1 MNKPGK
7 KRSGPEPARGATDRS
22 TGKVRPK
29 RSGPGGPSAAPQ
41 HDPGLQAVL
50 DILRA
55 KAGQDF
61 SCYKP
66 STVARRI
73 ERRMALSKVA
83 TPADYARF
91 LEDNPDEAGLL
102 QKDLLI
108 GVTEFFRQPQAWDVL
123 RDDVIAPLVERAPA
137 GSEIRIWVP
146 GCSTGQEPYSLAILL
161 AERIEA
167 SGKDAGFQIFATD
180 NDPDALAAA
189 RLGSYSLEAIGDGIS
204 PARLKKFFVCREDCC
219 QVIKEIRGRIVF
231 APQNL
236 TADPPFSRLDMI
248 SCRNLLIYLD
258 QDVQRKIITLFHFA
272 LHEGGFLFLGS
283 AETVGDRVDLFEPV
297 SPKWRIYRRI
307 GVGRTAGVEIPFRPA
322 GEISPPRTGAAVPGP
337 LPPARQSLAS
347 TAQQLILDR
356 FAPACVVIDRKLKVL
371 YVHGP
376 VEEYLTFPPGE
387 LTTRV
392 VDMAREGLR
401 ARLGGAIA
409 ESLETHRPVSVEA
422 RVRRG
427 PVSVPVGATVS
438 ALKFP
443 HEIDGLLLIAF
454 EDCLS
459 PTAKPLRSAEGKNEF
474 QQLQDELKV
483 TREELQS
490 TIAQLEGS
498 NDQLKASNEE
508 VTAANEELQ
517 SANEELETSKEELQS
532 LNEEL
537 NTINARLED
546 KVEELE
552 GVNNDLL
559 NLLESTAIATVFL
572 DKELKVKRYTPAST
586 RLFSLIPSDLTR
598 PIADIL
604 RRFEDET
611 LFGDA
616 ARVLADL
623 TPLAKEVQ
631 AEDGRWYIRRITP
644 YRTTDDR
651 IEGIV
656 ITFVDVCDIKRTEE
670 ALREARQQAEWLARM
685 PGENP
690 NPVAR
695 VSADG
700 FTLYANPAASQTPG
714 WRWQV
719 GRPVPEPLRAMV
731 IRAAAEA
738 RPIEE
743 DVELGERP
751 FNVTVVPV
759 PDTKYVNVYGRDIT
773 ERKKAE
779 RALQRSEEKY
789 RLIFETANEGIWIT
803 DGERKTTLINRRM
816 LDMLGYSREEIM
828 GREPAEFLNPDQKP
842 VLEKTRQAITSG
854 SQIQQEFK
862 FRRKDG
868 SDLWV
873 ISAASPVVDRD
884 GRLIRTVSMLADVT
898 VRKRTEEELR
908 ASNDELEIFNR
919 AAVGRELR
927 MIELKREVNAL
938 VDRAG
943 EPPRYRVE
951 PEDGTS

>member
-1 MNKPGK
+1 
-7 KRSGPEPARGATDRS
+7 
-22 TGKVRPK
+22 
-29 RSGPGGPSAAPQ
+29 
-41 HDPGLQAVL
+41 
-50 DILRA
+50 
-55 KAGQDF
+55 
-61 SCYKP
+61 
-66 STVARRI
+66 
-73 ERRMALSKVA
+73 
-83 TPADYARF
+83 
-91 LEDNPDEAGLL
+91 
-102 QKDLLI
+102 
-108 GVTEFFRQPQAWDVL
+108 
-123 RDDVIAPLVERAPA
+123 
-137 GSEIRIWVP
+137 
-146 GCSTGQEPYSLAILL
+146 
-161 AERIEA
+161 
-167 SGKDAGFQIFATD
+167 
-180 NDPDALAAA
+180 
-189 RLGSYSLEAIGDGIS
+189 
-204 PARLKKFFVCREDCC
+204 
-219 QVIKEIRGRIVF
+219 
-231 APQNL
+231 
-236 TADPPFSRLDMI
+236 
-248 SCRNLLIYLD
+248 
-258 QDVQRKIITLFHFA
+258 
-272 LHEGGFLFLGS
+272 
-283 AETVGDRVDLFEPV
+283 
-297 SPKWRIYRRI
+297 
-307 GVGRTAGVEIPFRPA
+307 
-322 GEISPPRTGAAVPGP
+322 
-337 LPPARQSLAS
+337 LAS

-376 VEEYLTFPPGE
+376 VEQYLTFPPGE

-409 ESLETHRPVSVEA
+409 ECLETHRPVPVEA

-438 ALKFP
+438 PLKFP

-454 EDCLS
+454 EDCLT

-586 RLFSLIPSDLTR
+586 RLFSLIPTDLAR

-623 TPLAKEVQ
+623 TPLAKEVR

-656 ITFVDVCDIKRTEE
+656 VTFVDVCDIKRTEE
-670 ALREARQQAEWLARM
+670 ALREAREQAEWLARM

-695 VSADG
+695 VSTDG
-700 FTLYANPAASQTPG
+700 FILYVNPAASQTPG
-714 WRWQV
+714 WRFRV
-719 GRPVPEPLRAMV
+719 GRPVPEPLRAMIV
-731 IRAAAEA
+731 RAAAEEK
-738 RPIEE
+738 PVEE

-751 FNVTVVPV
+751 FSVTVVPV

-779 RALQRSEEKY
+779 EALRRSEEEY

-803 DGERKTTLINRRM
+803 DGERKTTLVNRRM
-816 LDMLGYSREEIM
+816 SDMLGYSREELL

-842 VLEKTRQAITSG
+842 VLERTRRAITEG
-854 SQIQQEFK
+854 SQTQQEFK

-873 ISAASPVVDRD
+873 LSAASPVLDRD

-898 VRKRTEEELR
+898 ARKRMEEELR
-908 ASNDELEIFNR
+908 ASNDELEMFNR

-927 MIELKREVNAL
+927 MIDLKREVNAL
-938 VDRAG
+938 VARAG
-943 EPPRYRVE
+943 EPPRYPVE
-951 PEDGTS
+951 SEDETP

>member
-307 GVGRTAGVEIPFRPA
+307 GVGRTAGVEIPSGRPA
-322 GEISPPRTGAAVPGP
+322 VSPPSTGAAVPGP

-347 TAQQLILDR
+347 TAPNSSSWT
-356 FAPACVVIDRKLKVL
+356 ASPPPAWSSTASSPAL

-409 ESLETHRPVSVEA
+409 ESLETHRPGLGRSPRPA
-422 RVRRG
+422 RPGLCSRRR
-427 PVSVPVGATVS
+427 
-438 ALKFP
+438 
-443 HEIDGLLLIAF
+443 DG
-454 EDCLS
+454 
-459 PTAKPLRSAEGKNEF
+459 
-474 QQLQDELKV
+474 Q
-483 TREELQS
+483 
-490 TIAQLEGS
+490 
-498 NDQLKASNEE
+498 
-508 VTAANEELQ
+508 
-517 SANEELETSKEELQS
+517 
-532 LNEEL
+532 
-537 NTINARLED
+537 RLE
-546 KVEELE
+546 
-552 GVNNDLL
+552 
-559 NLLESTAIATVFL
+559 
-572 DKELKVKRYTPAST
+572 
-586 RLFSLIPSDLTR
+586 
-598 PIADIL
+598 
-604 RRFEDET
+604 
-611 LFGDA
+611 
-616 ARVLADL
+616 
-623 TPLAKEVQ
+623 
-631 AEDGRWYIRRITP
+631 
-644 YRTTDDR
+644 
-651 IEGIV
+651 
-656 ITFVDVCDIKRTEE
+656 
-670 ALREARQQAEWLARM
+670 
-685 PGENP
+685 
-690 NPVAR
+690 
-695 VSADG
+695 
-700 FTLYANPAASQTPG
+700 
-714 WRWQV
+714 
-719 GRPVPEPLRAMV
+719 VPP
-731 IRAAAEA
+731 
-738 RPIEE
+738 
-743 DVELGERP
+743 
-751 FNVTVVPV
+751 
-759 PDTKYVNVYGRDIT
+759 
-773 ERKKAE
+773 
-779 RALQRSEEKY
+779 
-789 RLIFETANEGIWIT
+789 
-803 DGERKTTLINRRM
+803 
-816 LDMLGYSREEIM
+816 
-828 GREPAEFLNPDQKP
+828 
-842 VLEKTRQAITSG
+842 
-854 SQIQQEFK
+854 
-862 FRRKDG
+862 
-868 SDLWV
+868 
-873 ISAASPVVDRD
+873 
-884 GRLIRTVSMLADVT
+884 
-898 VRKRTEEELR
+898 
-908 ASNDELEIFNR
+908 
-919 AAVGRELR
+919 
-927 MIELKREVNAL
+927 
-938 VDRAG
+938 
-943 EPPRYRVE
+943 
-951 PEDGTS
+951 